1 MTVVGLHV
9 SHEQLPPDEGLRVA
23 RLAQDAGFDA
33 AMCSDHLAPWSERQG
48 ESGLAWPWLGAALA
62 STGLSFGTVCAP
74 GQRYHPVV
82 VAQAVA
88 TLGAMFPGRFWVA
101 LGSGENLNEHVTGRP
116 WPPKPERDARLT
128 ECVEVIRALLRGE
141 EVDHSGLVVARHARL
156 WTLPEVV
163 PPLLCPALTP
173 ATAARHAAWADGLI
187 TVNKPVP
194 ELRRMI
200 EAYREA
206 GGTGDVTVQVHLSWA
221 PDLAEAEA
229 VALDQWRTNTGPP
242 EAAADLATTA
252 EFDARARDV
261 GIAEVRRAVLVSADL
276 GELTARLAALRD
288 AGADRLYLHHV
299 GRRQDAFV
307 EAFGEHVLPALRRP
321 GAG

>member
-1 MTVVGLHV
+1 MTVVGFHV
-9 SHEQLPPDEGLRVA
+9 SHEQLHPTEGLRVA

-48 ESGLAWPWLGAALA
+48 ESGLAWSWLGAALA
-62 STGLSFGTVCAP
+62 GTDLSYGTVCAP
-74 GQRYHPVV
+74 GQRYHPVI

-101 LGSGENLNEHVTGRP
+101 LGSGENLNEHVTGDP
-116 WPPKPERDARLT
+116 WPPKADRDARLA
-128 ECVEVIRALLRGE
+128 ECVQVIRALLRGE
-141 EVDHSGLVVARHARL
+141 EVDHRGLVVAHRARL

-163 PPLLCPALTP
+163 PPLLCPALTA
-173 ATAARHAAWADGLI
+173 ATAGRHAAWADGLI
-187 TVNKPVP
+187 TVNQPVP
-194 ELRRMI
+194 NLRRI
-200 EAYREA
+200 IDAYREA
-206 GGTGDVTVQVHLSWA
+206 GGAGEVTVQVHVSWA

-229 VALDQWRTNTGPP
+229 VALDQWRTNTGSP
-242 EAAADLATTA
+242 ETAADTATTA
-252 EFDARARDV
+252 AFDARARDV

-307 EAFGEHVLPALRRP
+307 EAFGEQVLPALR
-321 GAG
+321 